1 MAMSI
6 LDHQL
11 PNDTHNLYDVTFFQD
26 TISTIVTNTP
36 SYVDSW
42 IADIERIHHR
52 RLHSLVVGLDVEWR
66 PNQSRNMDNPVATLQ
81 LCVGRRCLIFQIL
94 HSPFV
99 PQSLIN
105 FLRNPSY
112 TFTGVGIENDVEKLT
127 EDYNLVVARM
137 ADVRSLAADA
147 YGVKALK
154 NSGIKDLTVR
164 VLGREVSKPKGITMS
179 RWDNQWLTPPQ
190 VQYACIDA
198 FLSFEIGRI
207 LISGNHN

>member
-1 MAMSI
+1 MAISI
-6 LDHQL
+6 VDHQL
-11 PNDTHNLYDVTFFQD
+11 PDYTHNLYDVTFFQN

-42 IADIERIHHR
+42 IADIQRIHHR

-66 PNQSRNMDNPVATLQ
+66 PNHSRNVENPVATLQ

-94 HSPFV
+94 HSPSI
-99 PQSLIN
+99 PQSLIT
-105 FLRNPSY
+105 FLGNRSY
-112 TFTGVGIENDVEKLT
+112 TFAGVGIENDVEKLT
-127 EDYNLVVARM
+127 EDYNLVIART
-137 ADVRSLAADA
+137 ADLRTLAADA
-147 YGVKALK
+147 YGVRELK
-154 NSGIKDLTVR
+154 NAGIKELTSR
-164 VLGREVSKPKGITMS
+164 VLGVEMNKPKGITMS